1 MLKYN
6 NGQIEFVHSDNSAAM
21 DRLYRGFAKNRD
33 WLEAVVSYIDIHGD
47 TSIDD
52 LAAGL
57 SFILEVNED
66 TASVYIEIAISKLKV
81 LGKLAINNGIISIGD
96 GKLHM
101 SERSMEE
108 IMFAVSGIKGCG
120 PLSEAYYINIV
131 ASVNT
136 GRNVDPS
143 IHIYDIDRQIA
154 KAVLKELLKKNILH
168 RHGKFIYA
176 EDTAL

>member
-1 MLKYN
+1 MYKIN
-6 NGQIEFVHSDNSAAM
+6 NNQLEMITADNSAAL
-21 DRLYRGFAKNRD
+21 DRLRRGFAKNKS
-33 WLEAVVSYIDIHGD
+33 WIEAIVSYIDIHGD
-47 TSIDD
+47 TDIND
-52 LAAGL
+52 LTAGL
-57 SFILEVNED
+57 SSLLEVNED
-66 TASVYIEIAISKLKV
+66 VASVYIEIAISKLKV
-81 LGKLAINNGIISIGD
+81 LGKLKAVNNTISMGD

-101 SERSMEE
+101 SERSMEN
-108 IMFAVSGIKGCG
+108 IMLAVSGIKGCG
-120 PLSEAYYINIV
+120 PLTEAYYVNII

-154 KAVLKELLKKNILH
+154 KAVLKELLRKNILH

>member
-6 NGQIEFVHSDNSAAM
+6 NGQIEFVHSNSSAATE
-21 DRLYRGFAKNRD
+21 RLRRGFAKNES

-47 TSIDD
+47 TSFNELI
-52 LAAGL
+52 AHL
-57 SFILEVNED
+57 SSILEVNED

-101 SERSMEE
+101 SERSMED

-120 PLSEAYYINIV
+120 PLSEAYCINII

-154 KAVLKELLKKNILH
+154 KAVLKELLRKNILH

>member
-6 NGQIEFVHSDNSAAM
+6 NGQIEFVHSDSSAAM

-47 TSIDD
+47 TSLDD
-52 LAAGL
+52 LKANLYLLLNIDIDLAG
-57 SFILEVNED
+57 
-66 TASVYIEIAISKLKV
+66 VYIDLSISKLKI
-81 LGKLAINNGIISIGD
+81 LGKLAINNEIISIGD

-101 SERSMEE
+101 SERSMED
-108 IMFAVSGIKGCG
+108 IMSAVSGIKGCG
-120 PLSEAYYINIV
+120 PLTEAYYVNII

>member
-6 NGQIEFVHSDNSAAM
+6 NGQIEFVHSDSSAAM

-47 TSIDD
+47 TSLDD
-52 LAAGL
+52 LKANLSSILNIDIDLAG
-57 SFILEVNED
+57 
-66 TASVYIEIAISKLKV
+66 VYIDLSISKLKI
-81 LGKLAINNGIISIGD
+81 LGKLAINNEIISIGD

-101 SERSMEE
+101 SERSMED

-120 PLSEAYYINIV
+120 PLTEAYYVNII

-154 KAVLKELLKKNILH
+154 KAVLKELLRKNILH

>member
-6 NGQIEFVHSDNSAAM
+6 NGQIEFVHSDSSAAM

-47 TSIDD
+47 TSLDD
-52 LAAGL
+52 LKANLSYILNIDIDLAG
-57 SFILEVNED
+57 
-66 TASVYIEIAISKLKV
+66 VYIDLSISKLKI
-81 LGKLAINNGIISIGD
+81 LGKLAINNEIISIGD

-101 SERSMEE
+101 SERSMED

-120 PLSEAYYINIV
+120 PLTEAYYVNII

-154 KAVLKELLKKNILH
+154 KAVLKELLRKNILH